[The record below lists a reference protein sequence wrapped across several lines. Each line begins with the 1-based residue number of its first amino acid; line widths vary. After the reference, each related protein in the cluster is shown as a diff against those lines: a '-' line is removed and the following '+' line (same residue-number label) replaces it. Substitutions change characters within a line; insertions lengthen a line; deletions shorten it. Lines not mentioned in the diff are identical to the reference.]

1 MLFVCRYVTDVRIS
15 PMYVFILTTYT
26 FISMVFCILQ
36 SFTDPSAFILTQ
48 YPLKDTEVDLW
59 RLCMDHDVH
68 ALVVL
73 EENNQ
78 VLCSFK

>member
-1 MLFVCRYVTDVRIS
+1 MYESHLCMFSFKQHMHLFQW
-15 PMYVFILTTYT
+15 FL
-26 FISMVFCILQ
+26 CILQ

-73 EENNQ
+73 EEDNQ

>member
-1 MLFVCRYVTDVRIS
+1 MNHNYVCFHIYSI
-15 PMYVFILTTYT
+15 YIYLN
-26 FISMVFCILQ
+26 VFCVSLQ

-78 VLCSFK
+78 VMYSFR